1 MNEGRGHW
9 YLLTGVIIGLVIGL
23 LVAWVFVPV
32 PPQAA
37 SPASLR
43 ADFKDEYRYI
53 ISAAYAATN
62 NLGRAQARLALLQ
75 DEDSLRALAEQSE
88 RMRANNIAPNVV
100 RNVTDLSLAL
110 QADAPPTETA
120 VPASPTTP
128 LQEQPSA
135 TVTDET
141 ISTEAFTPLPATATP
156 QINTETPTLESVPP
170 TVETPPTPLLTT
182 STAQPT
188 SIPTAIPRATI
199 APTLPGPPFSI
210 TKQTP
215 FCEPGQPGLLQIT
228 LKDTNNQPAAGI
240 ELIVTWAGGE
250 EHFFTGLKPELGNG
264 YADFDMSPDIEYNL
278 SLSNGATRVTG
289 LKSAACTAKDG
300 SNTFGGI
307 RLDFKQP

>member
-1 MNEGRGHW
+1 MNERRGHW
-9 YLLTGVIIGLVIGL
+9 YLLTGIILGLAIGL
-23 LVAWVFVPV
+23 LTAWVFAPV

-43 ADFKDEYRYI
+43 ADFKDEYRYMI
-53 ISAAYAATN
+53 AAAYAATN

-75 DEDSLRALAEQSE
+75 DENIIGALTAQSE

-100 RNVTDLSLAL
+100 RNITDLSLAL

-120 VPASPTTP
+120 IPASPTTP
-128 LQEQPSA
+128 PQEQPSA
-135 TVTDET
+135 IATDET
-141 ISTEAFTPLPATATP
+141 ISTEAFTPLPDTATP
-156 QINTETPTLESVPP
+156 QLNTEVP
-170 TVETPPTPLLTT
+170 TVDSAPTFEMSPTPSPTFTT
-182 STAQPT
+182 QPT
-188 SIPTAIPRATI
+188 PIPTIIPRATI
-199 APTLPGPPFSI
+199 APTFTPGPPFSI

-215 FCEPGQPGLLQIT
+215 FCEPGQAGLLQIT
-228 LKDTNNQPAAGI
+228 LKDTNNQPVPGV

-250 EHFFTGLKPELGNG
+250 EHFFSGLKPELGNG
-264 YADFDMSPDIEYNL
+264 YADFKMSPDIEYNL

-289 LKSAACTAKDG
+289 LKSTACAAKDG